1 MSQTYLLPGFES
13 EDREK
18 PVNVASVPQRS
29 PFRYPGGK
37 TWLVPLFR
45 RWMMSLPSQPAVLV
59 EPFAGGGIISLT
71 AAFEQ
76 LAERVVMVELD
87 EQIAAVWKTILG
99 GDAEWLA
106 KRILSFELTV
116 ESAKAEFAKS
126 PKSHRDLAFQ
136 TVLKNRTA
144 HGGILAD
151 GAGVLKNGENGKGI
165 LSRWYP
171 QTIAKRITNIGYVT
185 QRIEFIMGDAFAEL
199 TRFRSDR
206 NAVFFIDPPYTAGG
220 KSAGSR
226 LYNHSE
232 VDHDRLFSVCE
243 KLRGDFLMTYDNAEE
258 VRALAERHGFH
269 TKPVAMKNT
278 HHAEMNELLIGR
290 DLGWVETGGVFRE
303 EPTAYRAVSPKTQ
316 QVKRRAGS
324 RRALKK

>member
-1 MSQTYLLPGFES
+1 MSQNFLFPQFEF
-13 EDREK
+13 EEHER

-45 RWMMSLPSQPAVLV
+45 RWMMSLTSQPAVLV

-71 AAFEQ
+71 AAFEL
-76 LAERVVMVELD
+76 LADRVVMVELD
-87 EQIAAVWKTILG
+87 EQIAAVWETILG
-99 GDAEWLA
+99 GDAQWLA
-106 KRILSFELTV
+106 KRILTFDLTL
-116 ESAKAEFAKS
+116 ESAKAESVKI
-126 PKSHRDLAFQ
+126 PKTQRDLAFQ

-144 HGGILAD
+144 HGGILAG

-171 QTIAKRITNIGYVT
+171 QTIAKRITNIEYVSN
-185 QRIEFIMGDAFAEL
+185 RIEFKHGDAFDEL
-199 TRFRSDR
+199 ARFRDDK
-206 NAVFFIDPPYTAGG
+206 NAVYFIDPPYTASG

-232 VDHDRLFSVCE
+232 IDHERLFSICE
-243 KLRGDFLMTYDNAEE
+243 KLSGNFLMTYDNAEE
-258 VRALAERHGFH
+258 VQTLADRHGFA

-290 DLGWVETGGVFRE
+290 DLRWVENGGVFRE
-303 EPTAYRAVSPKTQ
+303 EPGVY
-316 QVKRRAGS
+316 RAGS
-324 RRALKK
+324 SKAKQRKKRKRFGKRP